1 MINVDTLSPAT
12 NLLYRI
18 LQQIVATLN
27 AADDPRQLI
36 SRLVIEEIVERVL
49 PVVSANLE
57 LLDPNPKLVAETIA
71 ATLEL
76 AGGALANR
84 INGANLA
91 GLIERLLTLV
101 LWDEL
106 DLDDAQKL
114 KEAALLALRAA

>member
-1 MINVDTLSPAT
+1 
-12 NLLYRI
+12 
-18 LQQIVATLN
+18 
-27 AADDPRQLI
+27 
-36 SRLVIEEIVERVL
+36 
-49 PVVSANLE
+49 
-57 LLDPNPKLVAETIA
+57 
-71 ATLEL
+71 L

-114 KEAALLALRAA
+114 KAAALLALRAA